1 MITDSNTS
9 ASSADARESQNFIR
23 ALARG
28 LAAIEAMGAH
38 ADGVT
43 LSELAGLCDLDRATT
58 RRILLTLTEL
68 GYVRGAANRFL
79 LAPRVLN
86 LGYAYLSSIP
96 FWELANPVMERLVR
110 TLHESCSVAMLDGT
124 DAVYV
129 ARVRSTERMIDVS
142 RTIGSR
148 IPAYCTSLGRV
159 LLAAET
165 VDQREALLKQSTLV
179 AHTKHTIVDRR
190 KLMKILSEVREQG
203 WALVDQEMEVGLRS
217 LAVPVTDRTGKV
229 VAALNTSVQP
239 TRVST
244 AELLKKY
251 LPALQGDR
259 AGTRARTAGQARKL
273 IFATHLTAIRQSVLM
288 CVFRTNVRLA
298 HKRRSQIA
306 NSASRS
312 LAMHTVLTPAQ
323 QELVERIDGLVFTWR
338 GETGGGP

>member
-1 MITDSNTS
+1 MITERKSSDE
-9 ASSADARESQNFIR
+9 SADARDSQNFIR

-43 LSELAGLCDLDRATT
+43 LSELANLCDLDRATA

-68 GYVRGAANRFL
+68 GYVRSAANRFL
-79 LAPRVLN
+79 LAPRVLS

-110 TLHESCSVAMLDGT
+110 ALHESCSAATLDGT

-129 ARVRSTERMIDVS
+129 ARVRSSERVIDVS

-159 LLAAET
+159 LLAAEP
-165 VDQREALLKQSTLV
+165 VDQREALLKKSSLV
-179 AHTKHTIVDRR
+179 AHTKHTVVDRR
-190 KLMKILSEVREQG
+190 KLMKILSDVREQG
-203 WALVDQEMEVGLRS
+203 FALVDQELELGLRS
-217 LAVPVTDRTGKV
+217 LAVPIVDRSGKV

-244 AELLKKY
+244 ADMLKKY
-251 LPALQGDR
+251 LPALQS
-259 AGTRARTAGQARKL
+259 TARELGHA
-273 IFATHLTAIRQSVLM
+273 
-288 CVFRTNVRLA
+288 RLA
-298 HKRRSQIA
+298 R
-306 NSASRS
+306 
-312 LAMHTVLTPAQ
+312 P
-323 QELVERIDGLVFTWR
+323 
-338 GETGGGP
+338 